1 MGEELYGRLMCK
13 KISIIIPVYNAERF
27 LRRCLDS
34 VLNQSYSNWECIIV
48 DDGSKDSS
56 FAICDEYV
64 KTDSRFKVIHKENGV
79 SEARNIGLS
88 QLSGEWVTF
97 VDSDDELTLDAL
109 KYFTEGMERYPKA
122 SVLRGGH
129 KTVTPTAIGK
139 DRLAEKWICIESHAD
154 ALKIS
159 EETWCSGFMWSTCF
173 RKDIIEGMRFDN
185 SITWCEDHIFTYQ
198 CILKAEEIAF
208 VPHVVYVYYLDDTYP
223 AGFGKNLSFKP
234 ISYNMAIRSAEEQR
248 KVKLLLAGG
257 NKKMQQMVQLQYEA
271 TIRFAIYQSF
281 FTLNLLSVIS
291 LAEVYPFITTKN
303 VIRLWLG
310 YQKTRII
317 HTYKVVF
324 NKY

>member
-1 MGEELYGRLMCK
+1 MCK
-13 KISIIIPVYNAERF
+13 KISIIIPVYNVERF

-34 VLNQSYSNWECIIV
+34 VQKQSYSNWECIIV

-56 FAICDEYV
+56 PAICDEYV
-64 KTDSRFKVIHKENGV
+64 KTDSRFKVIHKENGGV
-79 SEARNIGLS
+79 SEARNTGLS
-88 QLSGEWVTF
+88 QVSGEWVTF

-109 KYFTEGMERYPKA
+109 KYFTEGMERYPKV

-129 KTVTPTAIGK
+129 RTITPTAIGK
-139 DRLAEKWICIESHAD
+139 DRQAEEWIYTKSHAD

-173 RKDIIEGMRFDN
+173 RKDILEGVQFDN
-185 SITWCEDHIFTYQ
+185 YITWCEDHIFTYQ
-198 CILKAEEIAF
+198 CMLKAKEIAF

-234 ISYNMAIRSAEEQR
+234 ISYDMAIRSAEEQR

-271 TIRFAIYQSF
+271 TMRFAIYQSF
-281 FTLNLLSVIS
+281 FSHNLLSVINLTKAYS
-291 LAEVYPFITTKN
+291 FITTKN

-310 YQKTRII
+310 YQKTRMI
-317 HTYKVVF
+317 HVYKVVF

>member
-64 KTDSRFKVIHKENGV
+64 KTDSRFKVIHKENGGV

-139 DRLAEKWICIESHAD
+139 DRLAEK
-154 ALKIS
+154 
-159 EETWCSGFMWSTCF
+159 
-173 RKDIIEGMRFDN
+173 
-185 SITWCEDHIFTYQ
+185 
-198 CILKAEEIAF
+198 
-208 VPHVVYVYYLDDTYP
+208 
-223 AGFGKNLSFKP
+223 
-234 ISYNMAIRSAEEQR
+234 
-248 KVKLLLAGG
+248 
-257 NKKMQQMVQLQYEA
+257 
-271 TIRFAIYQSF
+271 
-281 FTLNLLSVIS
+281 
-291 LAEVYPFITTKN
+291 
-303 VIRLWLG
+303 
-310 YQKTRII
+310 
-317 HTYKVVF
+317 
-324 NKY
+324 

>member
-1 MGEELYGRLMCK
+1 M
-13 KISIIIPVYNAERF
+13 ERF
-27 LRRCLDS
+27 LRRCLAS
-34 VLNQSYSNWECIIV
+34 VQKQSYSNWECIIV

-56 FAICDEYV
+56 PAICDEYV
-64 KTDSRFKVIHKENGV
+64 KTDSRFKVIHKENGGV
-79 SEARNIGLS
+79 SEARNTGLS
-88 QLSGEWVTF
+88 QVSGEWVTF

-109 KYFTEGMERYPKA
+109 KYFTEGMERYPKV
-122 SVLRGGH
+122 SMLRGGH
-129 KTVTPTAIGK
+129 RTVTPTAIGK
-139 DRLAEKWICIESHAD
+139 DRSAKEWICTESYAD

-173 RKDIIEGMRFDN
+173 RKDILEGVQFDN

-198 CILKAEEIAF
+198 CMLKAKEIAF

-234 ISYNMAIRSAEEQR
+234 ISYDMAIRSAEEQR

-257 NKKMQQMVQLQYEA
+257 NKTMQQMVQLQYEA
-271 TIRFAIYQSF
+271 TMRFAIYQSF
-281 FTLNLLSVIS
+281 FSHSLLSVINLTKAYS
-291 LAEVYPFITTKN
+291 FITTKN

-310 YQKTRII
+310 YQKTRMI
-317 HTYKVVF
+317 HAYKVVF

>member
-1 MGEELYGRLMCK
+1 MCK

-27 LRRCLDS
+27 LRRCLNS

-56 FAICDEYV
+56 PAICDEYV
-64 KTDSRFKVIHKENGV
+64 KTDSRFKVIHKENGGV
-79 SEARNIGLS
+79 SRARNTGLS
-88 QLSGEWVTF
+88 LVVGEWVTF
-97 VDSDDELTLDAL
+97 VDSDDELALDAL
-109 KYFTEGMERYPKA
+109 KHFIESMERYPKA

-129 KTVTPTAIGK
+129 RTVTPTAIGK
-139 DRLAEKWICIESHAD
+139 DRSAEKWICTESHAD

-159 EETWCSGFMWSTCF
+159 EETWCSGFIWSTCF
-173 RKDIIEGMRFDN
+173 
-185 SITWCEDHIFTYQ
+185 
-198 CILKAEEIAF
+198 LKAEEIAF
-208 VPHVVYVYYLDDTYP
+208 VPHVVYIYYLDDTYP
-223 AGFGKNLSFKP
+223 VGFGKNLSFKP
-234 ISYNMAIRSAEEQR
+234 ISYDMAIRSAEGQR
-248 KVKLLLAGG
+248 TVKFLLAGD
-257 NKKMQQMVQLQYEA
+257 NKKMQQMVQQQYEA
-271 TIRFAIYQSF
+271 AIRFAIYQSF
-281 FTLNLLSVIS
+281 FSHSLLSVIN

>member
-64 KTDSRFKVIHKENGV
+64 KTDSRFKVIHKENGGV

-139 DRLAEKWICIESHAD
+139 DRLAEKWICTESHAD

-234 ISYNMAIRSAEEQR
+234 ISYNMAS
-248 KVKLLLAGG
+248 V
-257 NKKMQQMVQLQYEA
+257 LQKSRE
-271 TIRFAIYQSF
+271 
-281 FTLNLLSVIS
+281 
-291 LAEVYPFITTKN
+291 K
-303 VIRLWLG
+303 
-310 YQKTRII
+310 
-317 HTYKVVF
+317 
-324 NKY
+324 

>member
-27 LRRCLDS
+27 LRRCLNS

-56 FAICDEYV
+56 PAICDEYV
-64 KTDSRFKVIHKENGV
+64 KTDSRFKVIHKENGGV
-79 SEARNIGLS
+79 SRARNTGLS
-88 QLSGEWVTF
+88 LVVGEWVTF
-97 VDSDDELTLDAL
+97 VDSDDELALDAL
-109 KYFTEGMERYPKA
+109 KHFIESMERYPKA

-129 KTVTPTAIGK
+129 RTVTPTAIGK
-139 DRLAEKWICIESHAD
+139 DRSAEKWICTESHAD

-159 EETWCSGFMWSTCF
+159 EETWCSGFIWSTCF
-173 RKDIIEGMRFDN
+173 
-185 SITWCEDHIFTYQ
+185 
-198 CILKAEEIAF
+198 LKAEEIAF
-208 VPHVVYVYYLDDTYP
+208 VPHVVYIYYLDDTYP
-223 AGFGKNLSFKP
+223 VGFGKNLSFKP
-234 ISYNMAIRSAEEQR
+234 ISYDMAIRSAEGQR
-248 KVKLLLAGG
+248 TVKFLLAGD
-257 NKKMQQMVQLQYEA
+257 NKKMQQMVQQQYEA
-271 TIRFAIYQSF
+271 AIRFAIYQSF
-281 FTLNLLSVIS
+281 FSHSLLSVIN

>member
-1 MGEELYGRLMCK
+1 MCK
-13 KISIIIPVYNAERF
+13 KISIIIPVYNVERF

-34 VLNQSYSNWECIIV
+34 VQNQSYSNWECIIV

-56 FAICDEYV
+56 PAICDEYV
-64 KTDSRFKVIHKENGV
+64 KTDSRFKVIHKENGGV
-79 SEARNIGLS
+79 SEARNTGLS
-88 QLSGEWVTF
+88 QVSGEWVTF

-109 KYFTEGMERYPKA
+109 KYFTEGMERYPKV

-129 KTVTPTAIGK
+129 RTITPTAIGK
-139 DRLAEKWICIESHAD
+139 DRQAEEWIYTKSHAD

-173 RKDIIEGMRFDN
+173 RKDILEGVQFDN
-185 SITWCEDHIFTYQ
+185 YITWCEDHIFTYQ
-198 CILKAEEIAF
+198 CMLKAKEIAF

-234 ISYNMAIRSAEEQR
+234 ISYDMAIRSAEEQR

-271 TIRFAIYQSF
+271 TMRFAIYQSF
-281 FTLNLLSVIS
+281 FSHNLISVINLTKAYS
-291 LAEVYPFITTKN
+291 FITTKN

-310 YQKTRII
+310 YQKTRMI
-317 HTYKVVF
+317 HAYKVVF

>member
-1 MGEELYGRLMCK
+1 MCK

-64 KTDSRFKVIHKENGV
+64 KTDSRFKVIHKENGGV

-139 DRLAEKWICIESHAD
+139 DRLAEKWICTESHAD

-208 VPHVVYVYYLDDTYP
+208 VPHVVYVYYLDHILQ
-223 AGFGKNLSFKP
+223 ALVRILVSSLS
-234 ISYNMAIRSAEEQR
+234 AIIWPS
-248 KVKLLLAGG
+248 V
-257 NKKMQQMVQLQYEA
+257 LQKSRE
-271 TIRFAIYQSF
+271 
-281 FTLNLLSVIS
+281 
-291 LAEVYPFITTKN
+291 K
-303 VIRLWLG
+303 
-310 YQKTRII
+310 
-317 HTYKVVF
+317 
-324 NKY
+324 

>member
-1 MGEELYGRLMCK
+1 MCK
-13 KISIIIPVYNAERF
+13 KISIIIPVYNVERF

-34 VLNQSYSNWECIIV
+34 VQNQSYSNWECIIV

-56 FAICDEYV
+56 PAFCDEYV
-64 KTDSRFKVIHKENGV
+64 KTDSRFKVIHKENGGV
-79 SEARNIGLS
+79 SEARNTGLS
-88 QLSGEWVTF
+88 QVSGEWVTF

-109 KYFTEGMERYPKA
+109 KYFTEGMERYPKV

-129 KTVTPTAIGK
+129 RTITPTAIGK
-139 DRLAEKWICIESHAD
+139 DRQAEEWIYTKSHAD

-173 RKDIIEGMRFDN
+173 RKDILEGVQFDN
-185 SITWCEDHIFTYQ
+185 YITWCEDHIFTYQ
-198 CILKAEEIAF
+198 CMLKAKEIAF

-234 ISYNMAIRSAEEQR
+234 ISYDMAIRSAEEQR

-271 TIRFAIYQSF
+271 TMRFAIYQSF
-281 FTLNLLSVIS
+281 FSHNLLSVINLTKAYS
-291 LAEVYPFITTKN
+291 FITTKN

-310 YQKTRII
+310 YQKTRMI
-317 HTYKVVF
+317 HAYKVVF